1 MWMFCVK
8 GDRLGKMGNC
18 LVKVSSFAIGDADEG
33 MQLCGWLDRSQHFV
47 EKNVGFNYFFQLQI
61 SQRQAI
67 CDVEVRFQFQ
77 RRLQVIRSLLE
88 VAFYEVDLP
97 HQVERPEVRSILL
110 ENIFHQGLGFR

>member
-1 MWMFCVK
+1 
-8 GDRLGKMGNC
+8 
-18 LVKVSSFAIGDADEG
+18 
-33 MQLCGWLDRSQHFV
+33 MQLCGWLDRGQHFV

-88 VAFYEVDLP
+88 VTFYEVNLP